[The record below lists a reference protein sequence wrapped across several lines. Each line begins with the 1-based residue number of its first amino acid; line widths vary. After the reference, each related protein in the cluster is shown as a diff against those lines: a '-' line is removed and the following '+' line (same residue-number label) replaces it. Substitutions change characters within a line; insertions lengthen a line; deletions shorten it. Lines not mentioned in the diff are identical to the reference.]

1 MRILHTSDW
10 HLGHLLLGQSRH
22 AEHQQL
28 IAWLGEQ
35 IRQQDIDL
43 VLLTGDVFDSATP
56 TSAARELY
64 FELAMTVEAAG
75 AQLVVVAGNHD
86 AAATLQESRLLL
98 EKLHTW
104 VVPHRLS
111 AAEHVR
117 LLTNR
122 QGEPALWLAAVPYL
136 RPHEL
141 LLSRAGQDAEEK
153 ELALQQAIAN
163 CYAEI
168 FFYIQAQQTTLARP
182 VPIMM
187 TGHLTVLGGS
197 SSESVREI
205 YIGKLRGFPATAFPT
220 VDYVA
225 LGHLHQAQHI
235 PAPSPIYYSGS
246 PLALSFDEAGQQKSM
261 NLIDC
266 QPDGLQI
273 DTLPVP
279 CWQTLAS
286 IQTSL
291 DSLVAD
297 VEARL
302 LQLVLSPPQAL
313 WLEIVLTDPQAS
325 RDVADQVREQ
335 LASYPVQVLRVK
347 RASRPVSVL
356 QPADTVMLHELSV
369 QDVFEQC
376 LRQTEFD
383 TETCQALQQRFALVC
398 QQLEITA

>member
-28 IAWLGEQ
+28 IAWLAKQ

-163 CYAEI
+163 WYAEI
-168 FFYIQAQQTTLARP
+168 FFYIQAP
-182 VPIMM
+182 
-187 TGHLTVLGGS
+187 HN
-197 SSESVREI
+197 
-205 YIGKLRGFPATAFPT
+205 
-220 VDYVA
+220 
-225 LGHLHQAQHI
+225 
-235 PAPSPIYYSGS
+235 
-246 PLALSFDEAGQQKSM
+246 PLLE
-261 NLIDC
+261 
-266 QPDGLQI
+266 
-273 DTLPVP
+273 
-279 CWQTLAS
+279 
-286 IQTSL
+286 
-291 DSLVAD
+291 
-297 VEARL
+297 R
-302 LQLVLSPPQAL
+302 LSPESHAVYQYKSHAPTHCCCHL
-313 WLEIVLTDPQAS
+313 IP
-325 RDVADQVREQ
+325 
-335 LASYPVQVLRVK
+335 
-347 RASRPVSVL
+347 
-356 QPADTVMLHELSV
+356 
-369 QDVFEQC
+369 
-376 LRQTEFD
+376 
-383 TETCQALQQRFALVC
+383 
-398 QQLEITA
+398 